1 MRKRYSDIMSA
12 KTPAVLVLEN
22 GQYFEGF
29 SFGAER
35 DALGEVCFN
44 TSMAG
49 YQEILTDPSY
59 SGQLVT
65 LTYPMIGNYGVHPD
79 YSQSSKIQA
88 EALIVKRY
96 VNHPSN
102 HMAEMTLQEYLIEQ
116 NTPAIER
123 IDTRKLVL
131 TLRNEG
137 AMRGGLFPGQRYSE
151 GLLEKVRSIPQ
162 MLGQDL
168 VSRVS
173 VEKPYVFGAQG
184 GKYRIAV
191 MDFGVKTNILR
202 YLNESG
208 FEVHVFP
215 ASTPLDQLNDF
226 DCYFLSNGPGDPEPV
241 TYAVE
246 TAKGLLATGKP
257 VFGICLGHQIIGL
270 ARGWKTFKLKF
281 GHRGGNQ
288 PVKEMKSG
296 RVEITAQNHG
306 FAVEANEKEGNLKVS
321 HVNLND
327 RTIEG
332 FYNDDSYLITVQHH
346 PEASPGP
353 NDSAHMFKDFFSLV
367 EQYYQKNEK
376 AS

>member
-1 MRKRYSDIMSA
+1 MSS

-22 GQYFEGF
+22 GDYFEGY
-29 SFGAER
+29 SFGASRES
-35 DALGEVCFN
+35 LGEVCFN

-49 YQEILTDPSY
+49 DQEILTDPSY

-65 LTYPMIGNYGVHPD
+65 LTYPMIGNYGVHPE
-79 YSQSSKIQA
+79 YSQSKKIQA

-102 HMAEMTLQEYLIEQ
+102 HMAEKTLEQYLIDE

-137 AMRGGLFPGQRYSE
+137 AMRGGLFPGKTYSE
-151 GLLEKVRSIPQ
+151 DLLEKVRSIPS
-162 MLGQDL
+162 MLGLDL

-173 VEKPYVFGAQG
+173 TDKPYVYGEKG
-184 GKYRIAV
+184 GKYKIAV

-202 YLNESG
+202 YLHESG

-215 ASTPLDQLNDF
+215 ANAKIDDLKSF
-226 DCYFLSNGPGDPEPV
+226 DAYFLSNGPGDPEPV
-241 TYAVE
+241 SYGIE
-246 TAKGLLATGKP
+246 TAREILGTGKP

-296 RVEITAQNHG
+296 KVEITAQNHG
-306 FAVEANEKEGNLKVS
+306 FAVEANESEKNLNIS
-321 HVNLND
+321 HLNLND

-353 NDSAHMFKDFFSLV
+353 NDSAHMFSDFFKLV
-367 EQYYQKNEK
+367 DQYYQKHER

>member
-1 MRKRYSDIMSA
+1 MMEK
-12 KTPAVLVLEN
+12 KPAVLVLEN
-22 GQYFEGF
+22 GQYFEGY
-29 SFGAER
+29 SFGSSRE
-35 DALGEVCFN
+35 ALGEVCFN

-59 SGQLVT
+59 CGQLVT
-65 LTYPMIGNYGVHPD
+65 LTYPMIGNYGVHPE
-79 YSQSSKIQA
+79 YAQSNRIQA

-102 HMAEMTLQEYLIEQ
+102 HMAEKTLQQYLLDED
-116 NTPAIER
+116 TPAIER

-131 TLRNEG
+131 MLRNEG
-137 AMRGGLFPGQRYSE
+137 AMRGGLFPGKSFSQD
-151 GLLEKVRSIPQ
+151 LLEKVQSIPG
-162 MLGQDL
+162 MLGLDL

-173 VEKPYVFGAQG
+173 AEKPYIFGEKG

-191 MDFGVKTNILR
+191 VDFGVKTNILR
-202 YLNESG
+202 LLNQSG

-215 ASTPLDQLNDF
+215 ASTSIDDLKNF
-226 DCYFLSNGPGDPEPV
+226 DAYFLSNGPGDPEPV
-241 TYAVE
+241 SYGIE
-246 TAKGLLATGKP
+246 TARALLNSGKP

-270 ARGWKTFKLKF
+270 AKGWKTFKLKF

-296 RVEITAQNHG
+296 KVEITAQNHG
-306 FAVEANEKEGNLKVS
+306 FAVEASESEKSLNVS
-321 HVNLND
+321 HLNLND
-327 RTIEG
+327 QTIEG
-332 FYNDDSYLITVQHH
+332 FYNDDAYLITVQHH

-353 NDSAHMFKDFFSLV
+353 NDSAHMFSDFFTLV
-367 EQYYQKNEK
+367 DKYYQSHER